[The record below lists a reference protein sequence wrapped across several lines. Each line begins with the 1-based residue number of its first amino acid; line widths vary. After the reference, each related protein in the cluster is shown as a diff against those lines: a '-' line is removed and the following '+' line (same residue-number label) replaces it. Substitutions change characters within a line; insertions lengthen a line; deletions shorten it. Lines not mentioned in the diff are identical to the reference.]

1 VKVKI
6 LTNDFIEDI
15 PVGSLIE
22 AKYFK
27 NMSSEEKVKW
37 ANVLTGEEESQTL
50 WDDLDVFVQDSKGE
64 WLWMYEDDIDI
75 VEE

>member
-1 VKVKI
+1 MKI
-6 LTNDFIEDI
+6 RILNNDFITDI
-15 PVGSLIE
+15 SVGTIIE

-27 NMSSEEKVKW
+27 DMSSEEKVNW

-50 WDDLDVFVQDSKGE
+50 WNDLDVFVQNSKGE
-64 WLWMYEDDIDI
+64 WLWMYEDDIEI

>member
-1 VKVKI
+1 MKVKI

-64 WLWMYEDDIDI
+64 WLWMYEDD
-75 VEE
+75 VEIIEE

>member
-1 VKVKI
+1 MKVKI

-15 PVGSLIE
+15 PVGSLVE

-27 NMSSEEKVKW
+27 DMSSEEKVKW

-50 WDDLDVFVQDSKGE
+50 WNDLDVFVQNSKGE
-64 WLWMYEDDIDI
+64 WLWMYEDDIEI
-75 VEE
+75 VKE

>member
-15 PVGSLIE
+15 PVGSLVE

-27 NMSSEEKVKW
+27 DMSSEEKVKW

-50 WDDLDVFVQDSKGE
+50 WNDLDVFVQNSKGE
-64 WLWMYEDDIDI
+64 WLWMYEDDIEI
-75 VEE
+75 VKE

>member
-1 VKVKI
+1 MKVKI
-6 LTNDFIEDI
+6 LSNDYIEDI

-27 NMSSEEKVKW
+27 DMSSEEKVKW

-50 WDDLDVFVQDSKGE
+50 WDNLDIFVQDSKGE
-64 WLWMYEDDIDI
+64 WIWMYDDDVEI
-75 VEE
+75 VKE

>member
-1 VKVKI
+1 MKVKI

-15 PVGSLIE
+15 PVRSLVE

-27 NMSSEEKVKW
+27 DMSSEEKVKW

>member
-64 WLWMYEDDIDI
+64 WLWMYEDD
-75 VEE
+75 VEIIEE